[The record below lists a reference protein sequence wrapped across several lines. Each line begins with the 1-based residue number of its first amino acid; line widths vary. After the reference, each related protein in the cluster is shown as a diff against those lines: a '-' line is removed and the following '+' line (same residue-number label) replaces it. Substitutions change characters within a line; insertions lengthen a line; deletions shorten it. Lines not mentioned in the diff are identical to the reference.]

1 MKKKKKK
8 KKKRNRQKKKSL
20 KQIKMEIDQ
29 PDLDAVERA
38 DRENEERLIRNIFLT
53 ELRV

>member
-1 MKKKKKK
+1 
-8 KKKRNRQKKKSL
+8 
-20 KQIKMEIDQ
+20 MEIDQ